1 MAAQNKGFTYI
12 PGNRKVVIIGSG
24 YVGSTIAYAL
34 TLRDIAREVVLIDL
48 DRRKVEGEV
57 MDIKHG
63 IPGLGTTEVSE
74 GDYADIADS
83 DLIIICAGRGRKPGE
98 TRLDLAGE
106 NVKIARSIVDE
117 IQKYYT
123 RGIILLISNP
133 VDILTYKVTE
143 WMELPDGMV
152 FGSGNLLDSSRLVL
166 SIADYVGLSTGVVN
180 AYVVGEHGNGQVPVW
195 SRATIGSMP
204 IADYCKD
211 AGFVWNEEM
220 RAQLAKKTRDMGA
233 NIIAAKGKTH
243 YGIATCVCQ
252 LAEAILNQKPTIA
265 SVSSVLQGEYGV
277 RDVAVSVPSVVGPAG
292 VQLRIRETWSDEEY
306 TAFKAAA
313 YGLRQMLDSL

>member
-133 VDILTYKVTE
+133 VDILNY
-143 WMELPDGMV
+143 
-152 FGSGNLLDSSRLVL
+152 
-166 SIADYVGLSTGVVN
+166 
-180 AYVVGEHGNGQVPVW
+180 
-195 SRATIGSMP
+195 
-204 IADYCKD
+204 
-211 AGFVWNEEM
+211 
-220 RAQLAKKTRDMGA
+220 
-233 NIIAAKGKTH
+233 
-243 YGIATCVCQ
+243 
-252 LAEAILNQKPTIA
+252 
-265 SVSSVLQGEYGV
+265 
-277 RDVAVSVPSVVGPAG
+277 
-292 VQLRIRETWSDEEY
+292 
-306 TAFKAAA
+306 
-313 YGLRQMLDSL
+313 